1 MSNPEMHLLQMN
13 IPHSIP
19 QIQSQ
24 SSCEEEAAP
33 LGVEGVVMTTQEW
46 NKAPD
51 CFVQSMTT
59 QKLELETL
67 RQ

>member
-1 MSNPEMHLLQMN
+1 MHLLQMN
-13 IPHSIP
+13 
-19 QIQSQ
+19 
-24 SSCEEEAAP
+24 SSGEKAAP

-51 CFVQSMTT
+51 CFVQSMMT